1 MNSLLSN
8 DRFLSHNQDLVNSSY
23 DIRGEIFGFI
33 AKNPG
38 IRYRELIRLAG
49 ISNGVLTY
57 HLGMLEKFGEIRIE
71 RMSNKRV
78 TRYFTINIPK
88 EDSDIISCFR
98 SKVIRNIVFFVINND
113 LCTFTEIVDHV
124 GKAPSTISWHVKKLR
139 EAGILRMIHGNDR
152 LLYSITNKTVI
163 NRILLEYQETF
174 TDRVID
180 NYADMIE
187 KL

>member
-1 MNSLLSN
+1 MNTSSSN
-8 DRFLSHNQDLVNSSY
+8 GRFLSHNQDLLTSSD
-23 DIRGEIFGFI
+23 DIRSEIFGFI
-33 AKNPG
+33 TKNPG

-57 HLGMLEKFGEIRIE
+57 HLGMLEKFGEIRVE

-78 TRYFTINIPK
+78 TRYFTVNIPR

-113 LCTFTEIVDHV
+113 LCTFNEIVDHV
-124 GKAPSTISWHVKKLR
+124 GKAQSTISWHVKKLR

-152 LLYSITNKTVI
+152 LLYSIADRTIV
-163 NRILLEYQETF
+163 NRILFEYQETF

>member
-1 MNSLLSN
+1 MNTSSKDRLLS
-8 DRFLSHNQDLVNSSY
+8 HKQDLVASS
-23 DIRGEIFGFI
+23 DDVRGEIYDFI
-33 AKNPG
+33 IKNPG

-57 HLGMLEKFGEIRIE
+57 HLGMLEKFGEIRVE

-78 TRYFTINIPK
+78 TRYFTVNIPK

-98 SKVIRNIVFFVINND
+98 SKVIRSIVFFVINNE
-113 LCTFTEIVDHV
+113 LCTFNEIVDHI

-139 EAGILRMIHGNDR
+139 KAGILHMIHGNDR
-152 LLYSITNKTVI
+152 LLYSITDKPII

-180 NYADMIE
+180 NYAEMIE